1 MKRVFFVW
9 IFAVVLAAGFS
20 SAPTVAAAE
29 EIIIT
34 GSTTVLPVMQKAGEA
49 FMHNNPSI
57 SLSIS
62 GSGSSNGI
70 KALTDGLCQVA
81 MSSRDMKAGEIEA
94 AQKKGVEPHRI
105 SIAHDAIIPVVHPGN
120 PVENLTVQQLRD
132 IYAGK
137 ITNWKEVGGK
147 DATIVVIARDTSSGT
162 YESWGELVMAKE
174 RVSPRALQ
182 QASNGAVVTA
192 VAQNERALGYI
203 GFGYVN
209 KNVKSLHVDGK
220 TASPKAVVAKE
231 WPISRELYLFTNG
244 QPEGAVK
251 QLVDYILDPQ
261 KGQKSVEEVGYV
273 PL

>member
-1 MKRVFFVW
+1 MRTIISALLVVSSLF
-9 IFAVVLAAGFS
+9 IGASAFAAQ
-20 SAPTVAAAE
+20 
-29 EIIIT
+29 EIVIN

-231 WPISRELYLFTNG
+231 WPISRELYLFTTG